1 VGSIRH
7 NSTLGE
13 TRTVFHSAIG
23 FSLALTR
30 RYGLVDVA
38 RAVLSYATDSLVSRH
53 GVYEEALAEAVKG
66 AHTCPTLR
74 S

>member
-1 VGSIRH
+1 M
-7 NSTLGE
+7 
-13 TRTVFHSAIG
+13 
-23 FSLALTR
+23 
-30 RYGLVDVA
+30 A